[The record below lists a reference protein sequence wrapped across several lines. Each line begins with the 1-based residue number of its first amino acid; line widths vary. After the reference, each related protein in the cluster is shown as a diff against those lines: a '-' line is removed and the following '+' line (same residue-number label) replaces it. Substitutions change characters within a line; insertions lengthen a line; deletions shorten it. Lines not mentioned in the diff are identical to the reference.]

1 MIDSDYKIH
10 QFDLA
15 KSLLFVY
22 FAKAFGM
29 MLFGMSLYRRF
40 FNRSDVNLWFQ
51 LTFLGLGIGIIIVV
65 ELAVYFIIRFI
76 VIGYEQ
82 FHKYFKKTSKRRLFK
97 QINNC
102 DSYEEYKR
110 VAKQLDELEN
120 REKWKLD
127 QNHAIF
133 KSFFKFFVLFH
144 LKFKNSNKIYFW
156 MI

>member
-40 FNRSDVNLWFQ
+40 FNLSDVNLWFQ

-65 ELAVYFIIRFI
+65 FELLMLLRNQWSWSYAFYF
-76 VIGYEQ
+76 GPE
-82 FHKYFKKTSKRRLFK
+82 
-97 QINNC
+97 
-102 DSYEEYKR
+102 
-110 VAKQLDELEN
+110 
-120 REKWKLD
+120 
-127 QNHAIF
+127 
-133 KSFFKFFVLFH
+133 
-144 LKFKNSNKIYFW
+144 
-156 MI
+156 